1 MWAAAAGRPVDAL
14 LANAGHG
21 LGRAF
26 LDQDF
31 ADVRHVIDTNVTG
44 TVYLV
49 QLVGRAM
56 RSRGQGRILL
66 TGSIAGFM
74 PGTYQAVYNG
84 TKAFVDSFSFALR
97 AELKDTGVTVTCL
110 MPGATETD
118 FFERADM
125 LDTKV
130 GQGKKDDPADVARV
144 GFDAMMRGDGDVV
157 SGWKNK
163 LQSAIANVTPA
174 GILAEQHRRMAEPG
188 SAKKA
193 NDIGLQCDGAIGDS
207 QRNDPR
213 QRRSRHGRGP
223 GRRDGAL
230 ADRRRSTIWRS
241 TGPRRSSR
249 RRNRWPRHSR
259 GSSAAPPLRA
269 CPTIYINDNF
279 GQWRS
284 DFRRTVAHCT
294 ARSSPGHRVSRR
306 LRPTARD
313 YFVLKPKHSGF
324 FDTTLDTLLETLGFA
339 ASF

>member
-1 MWAAAAGRPVDAL
+1 MNKPFAIVTGASSGIGLELAAICAQEGFDLLVAADRPEIESAAERFRHVGADVTVVEADLATTEGVDQLWATAAGRPVDAL

-21 LGRAF
+21 QGHGF

-31 ADVRHVIDTNVTG
+31 DDARHVVDTNITG
-44 TVYLV
+44 TIYLV

-56 RSRGQGRILL
+56 RSRGKGRILL

-125 LDTKV
+125 SDTKV
-130 GQGKKDDPADVARV
+130 GQDAKDDPADVARL

-174 GILAEQHRRMAEPG
+174 GVLAEQHRKMAEPG
-188 SAKKA
+188 SGSAQKAK
-193 NDIGLQCDGAIGDS
+193 
-207 QRNDPR
+207 R
-213 QRRSRHGRGP
+213 
-223 GRRDGAL
+223 
-230 ADRRRSTIWRS
+230 
-241 TGPRRSSR
+241 
-249 RRNRWPRHSR
+249 
-259 GSSAAPPLRA
+259 
-269 CPTIYINDNF
+269 
-279 GQWRS
+279 
-284 DFRRTVAHCT
+284 
-294 ARSSPGHRVSRR
+294 
-306 LRPTARD
+306 
-313 YFVLKPKHSGF
+313 
-324 FDTTLDTLLETLGFA
+324 
-339 ASF
+339 

>member
-1 MWAAAAGRPVDAL
+1 MSKPFAIVTGSSAGIGLELAAICAEEGFDLLVAADRPEIHQAADRFRGLGAAVTVVEVDLATTDGVDRLWAAAAGRPVDAL
-14 LANAGHG
+14 LAKAGHG

-31 ADVRHVIDTNVTG
+31 EDVRHVIDTNVTG

-49 QLVGRAM
+49 QLVGRTM
-56 RSRGQGRILL
+56 RSRGKGRILL

-97 AELKDTGVTVTCL
+97 AELKDTGVSVTCL

-130 GQGKKDDPADVARV
+130 AQGKKDDPADVARV

-157 SGWKNK
+157 SGWQNK

-174 GILAEQHRRMAEPG
+174 AVLAEQHRRMAEPG

-193 NDIGLQCDGAIGDS
+193 N
-207 QRNDPR
+207 P
-213 QRRSRHGRGP
+213 
-223 GRRDGAL
+223 
-230 ADRRRSTIWRS
+230 
-241 TGPRRSSR
+241 
-249 RRNRWPRHSR
+249 
-259 GSSAAPPLRA
+259 
-269 CPTIYINDNF
+269 
-279 GQWRS
+279 
-284 DFRRTVAHCT
+284 
-294 ARSSPGHRVSRR
+294 
-306 LRPTARD
+306 
-313 YFVLKPKHSGF
+313 
-324 FDTTLDTLLETLGFA
+324 
-339 ASF
+339 

>member
-1 MWAAAAGRPVDAL
+1 MSKPFAIVTGASSGIGFELATICAKEGFDLLVAADRPEIQAAAERFRGLGAQTTVVEADLATTAGVDALWAAAAGRPVDYL

-21 LGRAF
+21 LGRGF

-49 QLVGRAM
+49 QLVGRQM
-56 RSRGQGRILL
+56 RARAAGRILL

-125 LDTKV
+125 LDTAV
-130 GQGKKDDPADVARV
+130 AQSEKDDPADVARV

-163 LQSAIANVTPA
+163 LQSAIANITPA

-188 SAKKA
+188 SAKKTK
-193 NDIGLQCDGAIGDS
+193 D
-207 QRNDPR
+207 
-213 QRRSRHGRGP
+213 
-223 GRRDGAL
+223 
-230 ADRRRSTIWRS
+230 
-241 TGPRRSSR
+241 
-249 RRNRWPRHSR
+249 
-259 GSSAAPPLRA
+259 
-269 CPTIYINDNF
+269 
-279 GQWRS
+279 
-284 DFRRTVAHCT
+284 
-294 ARSSPGHRVSRR
+294 
-306 LRPTARD
+306 
-313 YFVLKPKHSGF
+313 
-324 FDTTLDTLLETLGFA
+324 
-339 ASF
+339 